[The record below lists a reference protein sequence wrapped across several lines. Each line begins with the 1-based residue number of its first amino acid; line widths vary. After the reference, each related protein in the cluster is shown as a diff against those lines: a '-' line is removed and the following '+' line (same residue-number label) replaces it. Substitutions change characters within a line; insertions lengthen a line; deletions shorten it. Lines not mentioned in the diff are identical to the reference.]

1 MTKKTFKN
9 RINKILT
16 DNTKGIFSDQYWQPV
31 QATWKA
37 LQEAGYFVS
46 IGSTAYQH
54 NADGIP
60 VSKNWMFT
68 VEAEGYVVQGILTAH
83 GAGSIQDPLDRYDI
97 SAYCC

>member
-16 DNTKGIFSDQYWQPV
+16 ENTKGIFSDQYWQPV
-31 QATWKA
+31 HATFKA
-37 LQEAGYFVS
+37 LQDAVS

-60 VSKNWMFT
+60 VSKVWMFY
-68 VEAEGYVVQGILTAH
+68 VEAEGYMIRGILTAH
-83 GAGSIQDPLDRYDI
+83 GAGSVADPLDRYDI